1 MVLLKIK
8 FLYTPDVINYYLL
21 FMFMIMKF
29 EYGDRP

>member
-8 FLYTPDVINYYLL
+8 FLYTPDVIIYY